1 MMFINGSRSSTIGSK
16 QGNPNSSD
24 IDFFSINGSS
34 FISEEFKAIPTH
46 CIFLFVSDAKM
57 VKNPGP
63 GAFQQ
68 QSGSEQGSEPKK
80 EQKF

>member
-16 QGNPNSSD
+16 QGKPNSSD

-46 CIFLFVSDAKM
+46 CIFLFVSDPKLI
-57 VKNPGP
+57 VKLII
-63 GAFQQ
+63 
-68 QSGSEQGSEPKK
+68 S
-80 EQKF
+80 